1 MLIPLKICAYFNILA
16 YLVLPFSAFGV
27 VGSTTH
33 TSSANPAITSDRT
46 AHSLSS
52 PFQTYNTYWQDQ
64 DVDVSCVQPNRKL
77 LALTFDDA
85 PASTLEEIVAV
96 FLSYN
101 QAHPDAPASAT
112 IFCNGARITPATATA
127 VAAATALGFE
137 LGNHT
142 QHHYDLSILTREQV
156 QQEIERTDK
165 LLYPF
170 DKRHLHLLR
179 TPYGK
184 LSDDVRLTAKTP
196 IIDWFIDTNDWTGIS
211 EEEIYDAVWQNKS
224 DGAIV
229 LMHDGYPNTVDALKR
244 LLPDLYKAG
253 YQAVGVSQMAK
264 AHGCKLKVGC
274 VYTRARKQGKK
285 G

>member
-33 TSSANPAITSDRT
+33 TSSANPAITSDCT
-46 AHSLSS
+46 AHSPSS
-52 PFQTYNTYWQDQ
+52 PFKTNDAYWQDQ
-64 DVDVSCVQPNRKL
+64 DVDISCVQPNRKL

-85 PASTLEEIVAV
+85 PASTLEEIIAV
-96 FLSYN
+96 FLGYN
-101 QAHPDAPASAT
+101 QTHPDAPASAT
-112 IFCNGARITPATATA
+112 LFCNGARINAASSSA

-142 QHHYDLSILTREQV
+142 QHHYDLSTLSQQQL

-165 LLYPF
+165 MLYPF
-170 DKRHLHLLR
+170 DKRRLHLLR
-179 TPYGK
+179 APYGRI
-184 LSDDVRLTAKTP
+184 SDAVRMIAKTP
-196 IIDWFIDTNDWTGIS
+196 IIDWFIDTNDWTGIPKES
-211 EEEIYDAVWQNKS
+211 IYDAVWQNKT

-229 LMHDGYPNTVDALKR
+229 LMHDGYPHTVDALKQ

-253 YQAVGVSQMAK
+253 YQAVSVSQMAK

-274 VYTRARKQGKK
+274 VYTRARKRQI
-285 G
+285 